1 MFKLL
6 GSTSSPLISNKAISL
21 FIESLNS
28 KEPRKSIS
36 SVSSLRKSSQV
47 STEELAGKEAL
58 SRQYVQDNT
67 KRPTSTNKAGSSG
80 AQITPKSGIAA
91 PSNRTGIPGL
101 LNTNLYAAKGTW
113 LFLRIIS
120 EWFPLNNCQYY
131 YKMYHFL
138 FWSREAVKYVRP
150 LRFNH
155 RNCQHGSFLQIF
167 NISPTKYFVYVM
179 PSPSF
184 TSYVIYANPLLALL
198 ARFRPTFV
206 TLWLSF
212 HCCYYRVRAPKEIQM
227 FWKIVEPRVL
237 DGFEWIEFWVT
248 AEIPSIFL
256 LC

>member
-101 LNTNLYAAKGTW
+101 LNTNLYAAKGT
-113 LFLRIIS
+113 
-120 EWFPLNNCQYY
+120 
-131 YKMYHFL
+131 
-138 FWSREAVKYVRP
+138 
-150 LRFNH
+150 
-155 RNCQHGSFLQIF
+155 
-167 NISPTKYFVYVM
+167 
-179 PSPSF
+179 
-184 TSYVIYANPLLALL
+184 
-198 ARFRPTFV
+198 
-206 TLWLSF
+206 
-212 HCCYYRVRAPKEIQM
+212 
-227 FWKIVEPRVL
+227 
-237 DGFEWIEFWVT
+237 
-248 AEIPSIFL
+248 
-256 LC
+256 